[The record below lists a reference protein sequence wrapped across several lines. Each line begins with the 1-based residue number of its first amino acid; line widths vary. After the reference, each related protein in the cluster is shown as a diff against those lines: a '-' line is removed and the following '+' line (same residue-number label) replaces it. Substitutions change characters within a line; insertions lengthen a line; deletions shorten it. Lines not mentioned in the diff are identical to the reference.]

1 MLNYLL
7 IAIMAIVWLLLFI
20 LIHKTPDNNAKSI
33 MQLFLL
39 FCLIALILFS
49 VNTTSLSLEFLL

>member
-7 IAIMAIVWLLLFI
+7 IAIMVIVWLLLFI
-20 LIHKTPDNNAKSI
+20 LIHKTLDNNVKSI

-49 VNTTSLSLEFLL
+49 VNVTSISLDFLL